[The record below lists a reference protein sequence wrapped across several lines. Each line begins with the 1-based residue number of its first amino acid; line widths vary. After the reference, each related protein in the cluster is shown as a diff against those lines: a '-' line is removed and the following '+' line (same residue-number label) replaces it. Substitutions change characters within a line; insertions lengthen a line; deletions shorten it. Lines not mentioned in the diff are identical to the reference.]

1 MLSAVLLSRLVD
13 NGMVVL
19 IKVLLVV
26 FSSNIVGKVDVTLIG
41 MVVNDPLLMVEVL
54 MLLEI
59 PTTLVIFFG
68 TTDVFDVVALQTGNK
83 GADVIT
89 ELVVEFFSVN
99 VDTISQGIFRTS
111 NFPLSVILKLQV
123 ASALGV

>member
-1 MLSAVLLSRLVD
+1 
-13 NGMVVL
+13 MVVL

-59 PTTLVIFFG
+59 PTTLVIFVG

>member
-1 MLSAVLLSRLVD
+1 
-13 NGMVVL
+13 MVVL
-19 IKVLLVV
+19 IKMLLVV

-41 MVVNDPLLMVEVL
+41 MVVNDPLLMVEL
-54 MLLEI
+54 LLEI
-59 PTTLVIFFG
+59 PTAVIFVG

-89 ELVVEFFSVN
+89 EFVVEFFSVN

-123 ASALGV
+123 ASSLGV